1 MYDNW
6 EDLEKSILECKKCRL
21 CTNRTNIVFGQGNK
35 KARLMFIGE
44 GPGADEDKQGIPFV
58 GKAGQL
64 MNNAFQALE
73 INREDVYIANIVKCR
88 PPSNRV
94 PEDDE
99 VQTCLNYLRNQV
111 ILIKPKIIVLLG
123 STALKNILGKEYGI
137 TAVRGNWMEKNGI
150 KYMPTWHPA
159 ALLRD
164 ENKKIEFWQDLKE
177 VKKYI
182 DNNIDWEGKNYL
194 YCKLCFQVQFLL
206 Q

>member
-150 KYMPTWHPA
+150 KYMPTWNPA

-182 DNNIDWEGKNYL
+182 DNNIDWEGKN
-194 YCKLCFQVQFLL
+194 
-206 Q
+206 

>member
-6 EDLEKSILECKKCRL
+6 EDLEKSILDCKKCRL

-99 VQTCLNYLRNQV
+99 GQTCLNYLRNQV

-150 KYMPTWHPA
+150 K
-159 ALLRD
+159 
-164 ENKKIEFWQDLKE
+164 
-177 VKKYI
+177 
-182 DNNIDWEGKNYL
+182 
-194 YCKLCFQVQFLL
+194 
-206 Q
+206 